1 MSNTLP
7 TTSTRVNVPIGTS
20 LDGVNDKY
28 GIDSKRF
35 NNEFERAMIRQDAL
49 AKYREDERLGILN
62 NQIDDTA
69 PALLDSTIGE
79 IVSDMSSNLEDLA
92 IDLVDGNFSADMIT
106 GNRLLYI
113 GLLAIGI
120 GVLVWTFDAVL
131 RD

>member
-7 TTSTRVNVPIGTS
+7 TTSTQVNVPIGTS

-62 NQIDDTA
+62 NQIDDKA

-92 IDLVDGNFSADMIT
+92 IDLVDGNFSVDIIT